1 MKNVI
6 TKNIERGFSKGLQ
19 LRRKNMLSIRKVSM
33 EEIIEALVKYQN
45 GEELTDRDL
54 WILKEHKEDKS
65 DEFELFE

>member
-19 LRRKNMLSIRKVSM
+19 LRRKNMLSIRKANM
-33 EEIIEALVKYQN
+33 EEIIEALMRYQN

-54 WILKEHKEDKS
+54 WILEEHGEDKS
-65 DEFELFE
+65 DEFEN